1 MYRWA
6 QRYFGQA
13 SRNAESALDDAGD
26 ADTSRQSASD
36 EGAAARR
43 DKRAAEENS
52 AASARDRAAR
62 DDRERA
68 AVLRRSDAGS
78 EGRTELPPDTHA
90 EDIRLIGQAQGT
102 VMAARDL
109 TAAEAL
115 LTLYQRA
122 NTDGTDLRTTA
133 LRILDEHAKP

>member
-13 SRNAESALDDAGD
+13 SRNAESALDGAGD

-36 EGAAARR
+36 DGAAARR

-62 DDRERA
+62 TIA
-68 AVLRRSDAGS
+68 NVLPSSVGP